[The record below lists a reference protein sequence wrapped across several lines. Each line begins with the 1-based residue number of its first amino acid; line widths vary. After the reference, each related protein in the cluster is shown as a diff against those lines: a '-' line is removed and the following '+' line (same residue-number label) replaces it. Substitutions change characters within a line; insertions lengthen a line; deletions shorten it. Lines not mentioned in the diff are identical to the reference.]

1 MIPEDCVYE
10 DSDYPDMPNYGRYSM
25 DLVEEM
31 EQWEQIPFLFPN
43 KEISLE
49 NLKRFANT
57 DYFPLMA
64 NVIDDEKIRLEYW
77 RDHIFVRIHKS
88 INEDIWAVYF
98 QQNQD
103 FAIVADN
110 ESDFAVQ
117 FHRIDEEDWYYVT
130 PEDFPDA
137 YEFFRQQWEYLMWEY
152 SKIVH
157 YRKLYLQDV
166 TLEKYKAVFE
176 RPLVKKYASEYL
188 NENSIL
194 YFGDYS
200 LQVRPETAD
209 NCSRLTLNG
218 KGKYDPNGVW
228 QPSFYHFEYDQSEDK
243 IRLYTQD
250 GNGYEFEPYEVS
262 YNDTHTY
269 DAARQHFNL
278 IDIWLTEYA
287 IKTGTGKVIYPENL
301 DENGEEV

>member
-1 MIPEDCVYE
+1 
-10 DSDYPDMPNYGRYSM
+10 
-25 DLVEEM
+25 
-31 EQWEQIPFLFPN
+31 
-43 KEISLE
+43 
-49 NLKRFANT
+49 
-57 DYFPLMA
+57 
-64 NVIDDEKIRLEYW
+64 
-77 RDHIFVRIHKS
+77 
-88 INEDIWAVYF
+88 
-98 QQNQD
+98 
-103 FAIVADN
+103 
-110 ESDFAVQ
+110 
-117 FHRIDEEDWYYVT
+117 
-130 PEDFPDA
+130 
-137 YEFFRQQWEYLMWEY
+137 MWEY

-228 QPSFYHFEYDQSEDK
+228 QPSFYHFEYDPSEDK

-269 DAARQHFNL
+269 DTARQHFNL
-278 IDIWLTEYA
+278 IDIWFGEYT
-287 IKTGTGKVIYPENL
+287 IETGTGEVIYPENL